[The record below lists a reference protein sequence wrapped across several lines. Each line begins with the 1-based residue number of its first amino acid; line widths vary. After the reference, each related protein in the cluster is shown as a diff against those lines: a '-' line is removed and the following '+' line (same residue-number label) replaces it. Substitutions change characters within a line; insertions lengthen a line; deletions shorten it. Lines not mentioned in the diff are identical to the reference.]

1 MMTEHQQKRWIKEGR
16 GQGYLKDYKPW
27 LTIRDVNSKGRSH
40 RVFGHTTQR
49 THHLLSDLQLAIFL
63 LLDWNPLITDIREQF
78 PLPLN
83 TTLEISEEAQ
93 ISHPKV
99 KNALQTIS
107 SSFYVTSQS
116 TNQTNFVIRTKYTN
130 SLQDERIIEKL
141 ELERRYWK
149 STDTPWYMLTEKEI
163 PSVVLNNI
171 KWLYPAMRES
181 SIEMYDRLHD
191 YIHIFTQYPE
201 LDLITLSKKI
211 DQAYNLTIGT
221 SLAELRELLA
231 QRYFIFDITKDYKK
245 IKASEIKLGNFEIWE
260 EIRHVSNQ

>member
-1 MMTEHQQKRWIKEGR
+1 MATEHQQKCWIKEGR

-27 LTIRDVNSKGRSH
+27 ITIRDISSKGRSH
-40 RVFGHTTQR
+40 RVFGHTTKR
-49 THHLLSDLQLAIFL
+49 THHLLSDLELAIFL

-83 TTLEISEEAQ
+83 ATLEISEQAK

-99 KNALQTIS
+99 RDTLQTIS
-107 SSFYVTSQS
+107 SSFYVNSQ
-116 TNQTNFVIRTKYTN
+116 TADQPNFAIRTKYTN
-130 SLQDERIIEKL
+130 DLQNERIIEKL

-149 STDTPWYMLTEKEI
+149 STKTPWYILTEKEI
-163 PSVVLNNI
+163 PLVILNNI

-181 SIEMYDRLHD
+181 STTIYDQLNL

-201 LDLITLSKKI
+201 LNLIDLSKKI
-211 DQAYNLTIGT
+211 DQSYNLPIGA